1 MLEVIRVQGF
11 QHPNGSLWNCRTL
24 VAFLIESGRLFQT
37 WSLFGLASEVRAWAE
52 NKISPLFCLF
62 FFFLKLFLNFL
73 GGDGKRWN

>member
-11 QHPNGSLWNCRTL
+11 EHPNGSLWNCRTL

-62 FFFLKLFLNFL
+62 VCFFNVISQLF
-73 GGDGKRWN
+73 GG